1 LCLIF
6 FFFIFFLFEITFLN
20 SLNILRFT
28 LICETMLALDT
39 PMKN

>member
-1 LCLIF
+1 VFDF
-6 FFFIFFLFEITFLN
+6 FFFIFFTFLN